1 MLKKQKFIIIAF
13 IISYLLGAGTVF
25 LLKYNDK
32 GFDQRDKSAVEKK
45 PPKEKVEIKQPYIFS
60 VDELYDNYNI
70 DISIGEI
77 IIITDNLVEYDLN
90 YDESILRYTARID
103 EGGYQSNNGFEAIKV
118 GETKLIISNDS
129 KSVVV
134 EVNVLEPKIETPV
147 DNIFKDEIK
156 ISQEI
161 IAKIVGLNIADAER
175 IILEAGINYRIVSE
189 DGLSYPVTMDYSPS
203 RINIELIAKTVHS
216 ATLG

>member
-13 IISYLLGAGTVF
+13 ILSYLLGAGTVF

-32 GFDQRDKSAVEKK
+32 GLDQRDKSAVEKK
-45 PPKEKVEIKQPYIFS
+45 PIKEKVEIKQPYIFS

-77 IIITDNLVEYDLN
+77 IIITDNLVEYDIN
-90 YDESILRYTARID
+90 YDESILRYTGRVD

-118 GETKLIISNDS
+118 GKTKLMISNDS

-147 DNIFKDEIK
+147 DNIFEDEIK
-156 ISQEI
+156 VSQEI

-203 RINIELIAKTVHS
+203 RINIELIAKKVHS